1 MKGNYNSLRLKS
13 CASELNKIEKLVE
26 ALADKYYLNDSYFA
40 NMMVA
45 LTEAFNNALV
55 HGNRK
60 NKSKEILIEFTV
72 TDKEMIF
79 DVIDEGEG
87 FDYIYFLKGVHAE
100 NQRGIELIQSVS
112 DNVEFKDN
120 GRCISIHFN
129 VAAVNQNFSQNRM
142 SIFNQQTEARIKQKD
157 ESKKS

>member
-60 NKSKEILIEFTV
+60 DKSKEILIEFTI

-87 FDYIYFLKGVHAE
+87 FDYIYFL
-100 NQRGIELIQSVS
+100 S
-112 DNVEFKDN
+112 
-120 GRCISIHFN
+120 
-129 VAAVNQNFSQNRM
+129 
-142 SIFNQQTEARIKQKD
+142 
-157 ESKKS
+157 